1 MPAFRRGPW
10 RRVGLGRAAGQPY
23 TIVQG
28 CRFNSGH
35 TAALRT
41 DPARGCSHAT
51 KSATHD
57 RRATRRWRRRHS
69 ASSGDACK
77 SPRPNRISPSG
88 LFEGAALAHHRHRH
102 CRHQRTTMPT
112 RIAVRNQ

>member
-57 RRATRRWRRRHS
+57 RRERGPSPAGVEVAS
-69 ASSGDACK
+69 QGPSDGASS
-77 SPRPNRISPSG
+77 SRTPPRVKINRRSG
-88 LFEGAALAHHRHRH
+88 VSVH
-102 CRHQRTTMPT
+102 
-112 RIAVRNQ
+112 